1 MNKVFN
7 ISIIS
12 KPVIWLAIV
21 LMFTGGQ
28 LFGQLTVSIGEQ
40 LRCENSEVL
49 LPFNVSDFSDVAA
62 FTFYIQIDTLKVEFI
77 DVVNPNVQLA
87 GGGIIS
93 NFIPE
98 GSYFI
103 ITWQSMSGVSISN
116 GQLFDL
122 MMNYHEGNSNL
133 FFSDNCEIALSD
145 LTIVENAIYEDG
157 LLMPAIEITGQPEP
171 VSVTEGQQA
180 QFGISLQNY
189 GEQTYRWQQYDG
201 TAWSELDETAPYEG
215 VFSNQLIIQNVPLGF
230 NNYAFRCKV
239 LYDDCLVISDSARL
253 TVSPLTVISIPDK
266 SRPLLRVFPNPAGEV
281 LYYIVDSE
289 RSNFNLQLLN
299 LLGEVIV
306 DVFNATFEGNISLEN
321 IRPGIYFFRLSDTNF
336 TNEIVKVVKR

>member
-1 MNKVFN
+1 MNKVFK
-7 ISIIS
+7 ISILS
-12 KPVIWLAIV
+12 KPVLWLAV
-21 LMFTGGQ
+21 LLMFTGGQ

-49 LPFNVSDFSDVAA
+49 LPFNVSDFNDVAA

-93 NFIPE
+93 NFIAA

-103 ITWQSMSGVSISN
+103 ITWQSMSGVSIGN

-122 MMNYHEGNSNL
+122 KMNYHEGNSDL
-133 FFSDNCEIALSD
+133 IFSDNCEIALTD
-145 LTIVENAIYEDG
+145 LTIVENAVYEDG

-171 VSVTEGQQA
+171 DSVTEGQQA

-189 GEQTYRWQQYDG
+189 GQQEYRWQQYDG
-201 TAWSELDETAPYEG
+201 TAWSELGETAPYVG
-215 VFSNQLIIQNVPLGF
+215 VFSNLLTIQNVTLAL

-239 LYDDCLVISDSARL
+239 LYDECLVLSDSARL
-253 TVSPLTVISIPDK
+253 TVSPLTVISVPVNT
-266 SRPLLRVFPNPAGEV
+266 RPLLRVFPNPADEV
-281 LYYIVDSE
+281 LHYVVNS
-289 RSNFNLQLLN
+289 SVQNFNFQLLN
-299 LLGEVIV
+299 LLDEVV
-306 DVFNATFEGNISLEN
+306 VNEYSSRNEGNISLEN
-321 IRPGIYFFRLSDTNF
+321 VKPGIYFLHLTSKNF
-336 TNEIVKVVKR
+336 TNVSVKVVKK